1 MEETEKKTEATEK
14 PLKRFR
20 DQFHGSIGSA
30 PTEFRSVYPKYD
42 FVADDHGKLSIEK
55 VGEEDVDAKIQAMSV
70 GSSLQ
75 EQLDLCMK
83 TGDVSFL
90 NVKNG
95 SYVDLTQ
102 LPQSWE
108 EVQNLV
114 NNTDNVLKELYE
126 KSKDFYKGSESGF
139 KDYLLSGDYEKDL
152 KVYAENLNKKEGDQ
166 K

>member
-1 MEETEKKTEATEK
+1 MEETEKKTEVMEK

-20 DQFHGSIGSA
+20 DQFHGMIGSA
-30 PTEFRSVYPKYD
+30 PTVFRSVYPKFD
-42 FVADDHGKLSIEK
+42 FVADDHGKLSIQQ

-90 NVKNG
+90 NVKSG
-95 SYVDLTQ
+95 FYVDLTQ

-114 NNTDNVLKELYE
+114 NGTDKALKDLYE
-126 KSKDFYKGSESGF
+126 KSKVFYKGSESGF
-139 KDYLLSGDYEKDL
+139 KDYLLSGDYAKDL
-152 KVYAENLNKKEGDQ
+152 KVYAESLKQKEGDQ